1 MGSLLGVCL
10 VVATE
15 DAFENTGSDILSR
28 ASGLHTVTE
37 GKVRFFEGIKGNLNF
52 VGSTG
57 NVVLWAIRILD
68 GEAVIFFWAAIDT
81 IVRLLLLA
89 TQTKVG
95 EAVGSFRSFY
105 SDMGRLTFSM
115 IAGGCIWM
123 RLRDRSK
130 SP

>member
-10 VVATE
+10 VVATKN
-15 DAFENTGSDILSR
+15 AFENAGSDILSR

-95 EAVGSFRSFY
+95 EAAGSLRSFY